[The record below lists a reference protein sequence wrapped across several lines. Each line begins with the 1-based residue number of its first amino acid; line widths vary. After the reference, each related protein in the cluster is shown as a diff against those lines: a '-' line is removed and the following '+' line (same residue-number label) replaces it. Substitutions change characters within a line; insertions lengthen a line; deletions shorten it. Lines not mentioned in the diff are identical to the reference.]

1 MDRRRFLGS
10 SIAGTLALALANSRI
25 GAAAPVTIPVEIEAI
40 TSNGAK
46 TVLSRSAL
54 QNLKASLRGPLL
66 LPADAGYDQARRV
79 IQGSFDRRP
88 ALIVQP
94 TGAADVRTA
103 IDFARTHS
111 LLLAVK
117 CGGHAGF
124 RSSCEGGMLLD
135 LSRLRGVRV
144 DPERRIA
151 YAGGGCLLG
160 DVDHETLAYGLV
172 APSGVV
178 SHTGAG
184 GLTLGAGFGRLTR
197 RLGLSID
204 NVRAVDI
211 VSADG
216 QLRHASAAE
225 NPDLY
230 WAVRGGGG
238 NFGVVTSFEF
248 QLHPIQRQV
257 VAGRF
262 FFPLDRASEALAVY
276 GDISAKAPHDLYADF
291 AYGDRC
297 SVDLCWSGAPD
308 ELERLVAPLR
318 KLRASGP
325 DTLKSID
332 YLALQRERDRSD
344 PLNHGEVRRDYYQE
358 TGFSTGFDARLVKTL
373 AAVFEPQ
380 PDRRLSFYIQ
390 HAGGVMAQVAPDATA
405 FPHRHATHVISPSVS
420 WELPTDG
427 TKHSSYLDSWWKT
440 VKPHTDGYYTNLR
453 DREPLAVEE
462 NYRGNLA
469 RLQKVKNRYDPTN
482 LFRLNANVRP
492 TV

>member
-1 MDRRRFLGS
+1 MDRRRFLS
-10 SIAGTLALALANSRI
+10 SSVAGTLALALANSRI
-25 GAAAPVTIPVEIEAI
+25 GAAEPVTIPAEIEAI

-46 TVLSRSAL
+46 TVLTRSAL

-66 LPADAGYDQARRV
+66 LPADSGYDQARRV

-103 IDFARTHS
+103 IDFARSHQ

-124 RSSCEGGMLLD
+124 RSSCEGGMLLE

-144 DPERRIA
+144 DPERRVA
-151 YAGGGCLLG
+151 HAGGGCLLG
-160 DVDHETLAYGLV
+160 DIDHETMPHGLV
-172 APSGVV
+172 TPSGVV

-197 RLGLSID
+197 RLGLAID
-204 NVRAVDI
+204 NVRAVDV

-216 QLRHASAAE
+216 KFHHASADE
-225 NPDLY
+225 NQDLY

-238 NFGVVTSFEF
+238 NFGVVTAFEF
-248 QLHPIQRQV
+248 QLHPAQRQV
-257 VAGRF
+257 IAGRLV
-262 FFPLDRASEALAVY
+262 FPLDRAREVLAVY
-276 GDISAKAPHDLYADF
+276 GDISTAAPHDLYADF
-291 AYGDRC
+291 AYGERC
-297 SVDLCWSGAPD
+297 SVDICWSGAPN
-308 ELERLVAPLR
+308 ELEKVVAPLR
-318 KLRASGP
+318 KLSGTSP
-325 DTLKSID
+325 DTLKTID
-332 YLALQRERDRSD
+332 YLAVQRERDRSD
-344 PLNHGEVRRDYYQE
+344 PLNQSEVRRDYRQE
-358 TGFSTGFDARLVKTL
+358 TGFSTGFDAALVKAL

-390 HAGGVMAQVAPDATA
+390 HAGGVMAQIAPDATA
-405 FPHRHATHVISPSVS
+405 FPHRRATHVISPSVS
-420 WELPTDG
+420 WQLPGDG
-427 TKHSSYLDSWWKT
+427 AKHSNYLDNWWQT
-440 VKPHTDGYYTNLR
+440 VKPRTDGYYTNLM
-453 DREPLAVEE
+453 DREPQAVEE

-469 RLQKVKNRYDPTN
+469 RLQRVKNRYDPTN